1 MIVSPGLER
10 CTLNR
15 RARTPTPTRHGHK
28 SCSTMVSWPRCVIRY
43 WTEFRFIGRPSSSRG
58 DRGLRGYSMREH
70 CARGHRQLLAAS
82 KAPGRRALEPST
94 LPPSLR
100 AQNISP
106 PASFPDELGGARER
120 PHQELAQCGCGR
132 LAQPRR
138 VGLNGHCA
146 AGPNSAKHAKADR
159 RPRAL
164 ATGAVTQ
171 NSLRAWLKNERQ
183 TKNGQDA
190 KA

>member
-1 MIVSPGLER
+1 MWMPA
-10 CTLNR
+10 CR
-15 RARTPTPTRHGHK
+15 RGA
-28 SCSTMVSWPRCVIRY
+28 
-43 WTEFRFIGRPSSSRG
+43 RPSCLACFKSSR
-58 DRGLRGYSMREH
+58 S
-70 CARGHRQLLAAS
+70 
-82 KAPGRRALEPST
+82 PSVRT
-94 LPPSLR
+94 INVPPSLR

-120 PHQELAQCGCGR
+120 PHQELAQWGCVR

-171 NSLRAWLKNERQ
+171 NSLRACLKNERQ